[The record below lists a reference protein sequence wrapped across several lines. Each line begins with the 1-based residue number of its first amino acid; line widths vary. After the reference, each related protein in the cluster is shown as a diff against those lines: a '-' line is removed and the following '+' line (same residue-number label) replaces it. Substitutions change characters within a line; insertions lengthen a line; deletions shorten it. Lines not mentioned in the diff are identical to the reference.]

1 MPPWASAG
9 LCVLAS
15 LAVVPWW
22 LRAVCRECS
31 LGTGRRST
39 ALALA
44 GLVGLSA
51 LLGWRFAGD
60 PALVAWWWSGVCSAG
75 LAVIDVGEHRLPR
88 SWLVAMGIGVLVVFA
103 VLTITGPAPTALWR
117 AVTAAALVWLGMR
130 LVEAVCVG
138 SMGGGD
144 TRLLA
149 VLALQLGWVS
159 WSSVLFGLSA
169 GWVLLGCSAGL
180 HWLVGTRGWRSR
192 IAAGPSLLLG
202 FWVVVFVFAP
212 S

>member
-88 SWLVAMGIGVLVVFA
+88 SWVSAMGIVVLLMFT
-103 VLTITGPAPTALWR
+103 VLTAVRGDPAALWR
-117 AVTAAALVWLGMR
+117 AVSAAALVWLVMR
-130 LVEAVCVG
+130 LVEAVCAG
-138 SMGGGD
+138 AMGGGD
-144 TRLLA
+144 TRLQA
-149 VLALQLGWVS
+149 VLALQLGWLG
-159 WSSVLFGLSA
+159 WHTVLTGLAA
-169 GWVLLGCSAGL
+169 GMVLLGFSAGIQ
-180 HWLVGTRGWRSR
+180 WLVGTRGWKAR
-192 IAAGPSLLLG
+192 IPAGPSLLVGCWCAL
-202 FWVVVFVFAP
+202 FVLAP
-212 S
+212 